1 MMKSIIKFGGYEPHE
16 ITEYSVEVS
25 DVDAAGS
32 GRSESGVMNRDRVR
46 GGDDP
51 VYKVSVGCTNLTDKD
66 MTDFLNAIKP
76 ESVEVVFFFGGY
88 FTKEMYAGNKKAEM
102 KIVDGNETRWNVS
115 VSLTGY

>member
-1 MMKSIIKFGGYEPHE
+1 MKSIIKFGGYEPHE

-32 GRSESGVMNRDRVR
+32 GRSESGVMNPWEKPGRAGAGWYSSSFSRAGWP
-46 GGDDP
+46 GG
-51 VYKVSVGCTNLTDKD
+51 

-88 FTKEMYAGNKKAEM
+88 FTREMYAGNKKAEM